1 MKRTTNP
8 ANTRAIVSALR
19 CDYRSLR
26 ATAAQLV
33 DTAVAGSERPV
44 APVMLA
50 FGASRNTAASILR
63 ERAKVT
69 KSGAWRR

>member
-1 MKRTTNP
+1 MKRTTN
-8 ANTRAIVSALR
+8 ANTRALVSALR

-26 ATAAQLV
+26 AVAAQLV
-33 DTAVAGSERPV
+33 DTAVADSKRPI

-50 FGASRNTAASILR
+50 FGASRNTAASILK

>member
-1 MKRTTNP
+1 MKGNRNP
-8 ANTRAIVSALR
+8 NTRAIVSALQ

-26 ATAAQLV
+26 AVAAQLV
-33 DTAVAGSERPV
+33 DTATADSKQPM
-44 APVMLA
+44 ASVMLA
-50 FGASRNTAASILR
+50 FGAHRHTAASILR

>member
-1 MKRTTNP
+1 MKGNRNP
-8 ANTRAIVSALR
+8 NTRAIVSALR

-26 ATAAQLV
+26 AAAAQLV
-33 DTAVAGSERPV
+33 DTAVADSKSP
-44 APVMLA
+44 AASLMLA
-50 FGASRNTAASILR
+50 FVCARHTAASILE